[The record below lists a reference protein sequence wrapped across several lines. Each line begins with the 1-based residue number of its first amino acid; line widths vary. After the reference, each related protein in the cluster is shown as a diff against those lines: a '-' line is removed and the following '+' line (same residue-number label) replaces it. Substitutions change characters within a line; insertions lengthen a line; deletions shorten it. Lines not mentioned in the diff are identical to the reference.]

1 MAKTVTWLCRAASNS
16 NLSPLVGSLNTD
28 AGNLRVDNNSPGRA
42 YAYYKDGYLTFG
54 ADSSYTPFEYNNIES
69 ITLTWNAWTSS
80 ALLAADLICHSVKA
94 DGTEGADDTIALKYN
109 GQNQTASSSLN
120 TAALVN
126 GGRVKVY
133 IKLLHKGITSYCI
146 ARNFRVKITYNPK
159 TYHIS
164 ATKTGNGSIIGT
176 GYYEKGTSVTLTAAA
191 DTGWEFS
198 NWSDGEVSPSRTIT
212 VTGAQAFHAIFIK
225 KQNYTIGFLPNGA
238 TGGSMPNASAVFGTG
253 VTLTNRFTR
262 SHTVSFDAGGGQACS
277 ARTANA
283 TFLGFSDTG
292 SIEYDYKI
300 FSPGYFDAPFY
311 ANRYSD
317 LMNAYGYN
325 KFNLVRHWEHY
336 GRGEGRTAVGSSPG
350 LYPNGA
356 TVTSLTTEET
366 TVNLKAEWQL
376 GSITLPSTVRS
387 GYNFLGW
394 YTDSSF
400 TQRVGGAGDTYTP
413 TVSGTLYA
421 KWERNSCP
429 LIVSVEVNP
438 NPANIGQGYIVSV
451 GIGD

>member
-1 MAKTVTWLCRAASNS
+1 MAKTVTWICQEASNS
-16 NLSPLVGSLNTD
+16 NLAPLVGSRTTD

-54 ADSSYTPFEYNNIES
+54 ADSSYTPIEYNNIES

-80 ALLAADLICHSVKA
+80 ALLAADLICHSVKS
-94 DGTEGADDTIALKYN
+94 DGTESADDTIALKYN
-109 GQNQTASSSLN
+109 GQSQTASSSLN

-159 TYHIS
+159 TYYIS
-164 ATKTGNGSIIGT
+164 ATKTGNGTVIGT
-176 GYYEKGTSVTLTAAA
+176 GYYEKGKSVTLTAAP

-225 KQNYTIGFLPNGA
+225 KQNYSIGFLGNGA
-238 TGGSMPNASAVFGTG
+238 TSGTMATISTSFDQG

-262 SHTVSFDAGGGQACS
+262 SHKVSFNTAGGQAC
-277 ARTANA
+277 AAKTAKA

-300 FSPGYFDAPFY
+300 FSPSFFDAPFY

-366 TVNLKAEWQL
+366 TVYLQAEWSL
-376 GSITLPSTVRS
+376 SSITLPATTRM
-387 GYNFLGW
+387 GYDFMGW
-394 YTDSSF
+394 YEDSSYSTF
-400 TQRVGGAGDTYTP
+400 IGTAGDTYTP
-413 TVSGTLYA
+413 TASKTLYA
-421 KWERNSCP
+421 KWQRNSKP
-429 LIVSVEVNP
+429 LILSVEVNP
-438 NPANIGQGYIVSV
+438 NPANVGQGYIVSV
-451 GIGD
+451 GLGE